1 MLSQRRRPGNFSGC
15 QGVGPG
21 VSMIDEDLAR
31 ERVVVPL
38 GPRPLSN
45 GDVRDAVPTTAVGE
59 ILALADE
66 LARIG
71 SAGTQLAR
79 RIESV
84 TGLRAGEVQVLAAV
98 DAGSV
103 HPRGIAEVIGQVVE
117 AAEAT
122 VSALVERGLLGRHAH
137 ASDPAGDLALVHLT
151 PSGRAV
157 LEQVEAVQIRLA
169 DALASTLGAEQT
181 RTLRSTLATVADVLD
196 RPARPLD

>member
-1 MLSQRRRPGNFSGC
+1 
-15 QGVGPG
+15 
-21 VSMIDEDLAR
+21 MIDEDLTREIAVVSAGAR
-31 ERVVVPL
+31 RL
-38 GPRPLSN
+38 GSK
-45 GDVRDAVPTTAVGE
+45 DVRDAVPTTAVGE

-66 LARIG
+66 LTRIG
-71 SAGTQLAR
+71 SAGTELAR

-122 VSALVERGLLGRHAH
+122 VGALVERGLLGRHAH
-137 ASDPAGDLALVHLT
+137 ASDPAGELALVHLT
-151 PSGRAV
+151 PPGRAV

-169 DALASTLGAEQT
+169 DALASTLGAERT
-181 RTLRSTLATVADVLD
+181 RSLRSTLATLADVLD
-196 RPARPLD
+196 RPALSAD

>member
-1 MLSQRRRPGNFSGC
+1 
-15 QGVGPG
+15 
-21 VSMIDEDLAR
+21 MIDEDLAR
-31 ERVVVPL
+31 ATALIPGTTHEIGPSRV
-38 GPRPLSN
+38 RE
-45 GDVRDAVPTTAVGE
+45 AVPTTAVGE
-59 ILALADE
+59 ILGLADE
-66 LARIG
+66 LTRIG

-84 TGLRAGEVQVLAAV
+84 TGLRGGEVQVLAAV

-122 VSALVERGLLGRHAH
+122 VNALVERGLLGRHAH
-137 ASDPAGDLALVHLT
+137 TSDPAGELALVHLT
-151 PSGRAV
+151 PPGRAV

-181 RTLRSTLATVADVLD
+181 RTLRSTLGTVADVLD
-196 RPARPLD
+196 RPVLPAD